1 MRIERIKYLKLQML
15 PKKEKEGSAMKEE
28 HTLALL
34 KECSSGCKMA
44 LNSINQILEYVQDE
58 MLEHTILEAKEEH
71 EKLEKKCGELLRK
84 QGEHEKQ
91 PGFAAEAFS
100 KITTDVKMMMN
111 GGNCQIAKLLM
122 DGCNMGI
129 QSISECRNQ
138 NQDASKEAM
147 DLAAK
152 IIRSEEEFMKKLR
165 VFL

>member
-1 MRIERIKYLKLQML
+1 
-15 PKKEKEGSAMKEE
+15 MKEE
-28 HTLALL
+28 HTIALL

-58 MLEHTILEAKEEH
+58 MLEHTIQEAKEEH

-91 PGFAAEAFS
+91 PGITAEAFS

-152 IIRSEEEFMKKLR
+152 IIRAEEGFMKNLR
-165 VFL
+165 VYL

>member
-1 MRIERIKYLKLQML
+1 
-15 PKKEKEGSAMKEE
+15 MKEE
-28 HTLALL
+28 HTIALL

-44 LNSINQILEYVQDE
+44 LNSIGQILEYVQDE

-71 EKLEKKCGELLRK
+71 EKLEKKCGELLRRE
-84 QGEHEKQ
+84 GEHEKQ
-91 PGFAAEAFS
+91 PGIAAEAFS

-138 NQDASKEAM
+138 NREASKDAV
-147 DLAAK
+147 DLAEK
-152 IIRSEEEFMKKLR
+152 IIRAEEGPR
-165 VFL
+165 RTVR

>member
-1 MRIERIKYLKLQML
+1 
-15 PKKEKEGSAMKEE
+15 MKEE

-44 LNSINQILEYVQDE
+44 LNSISQILGYVQDE

-71 EKLEKKCGELLRK
+71 EKLEKKCAELLRK
-84 QGEHEKQ
+84 EGEHEKQ
-91 PGFAAEAFS
+91 PGVMAEAYS

-138 NQDASKEAM
+138 NQEAAKDAIE
-147 DLAAK
+147 LAEK
-152 IIRSEEEFMKKLR
+152 IIRAEEGLMKKLR
-165 VFL
+165 VYL

>member
-1 MRIERIKYLKLQML
+1 
-15 PKKEKEGSAMKEE
+15 MKEE

-44 LNSINQILEYVQDE
+44 LNSISQILEYVQDE
-58 MLEHTILEAKEEH
+58 MLEHTILEAKDEH
-71 EKLEKKCGELLRK
+71 EELEKKCGELLRK

-91 PGFAAEAFS
+91 PGIMAEAYS

-138 NQDASKEAM
+138 NQEASKEAS
-147 DLAAK
+147 DLAAR
-152 IIRSEEEFMKKLR
+152 IIRSEEEFMKRLR
-165 VFL
+165 VYL

>member
-1 MRIERIKYLKLQML
+1 
-15 PKKEKEGSAMKEE
+15 
-28 HTLALL
+28 
-34 KECSSGCKMA
+34 MA

-152 IIRSEEEFMKKLR
+152 IIRSEEEFMKRLR